1 MKTSKNISITMPTDM
16 LKEVE
21 KTAEREGR
29 TISELLRETYRRY
42 AWEEQRWNEVNAY
55 GRARAKAMG
64 LTEKD
69 VNRLIQEYR
78 SEQKTKS
85 KK

>member
-16 LKEVE
+16 LREVE

-29 TISELLRETYRRY
+29 TISELLRETYRQY
-42 AWEEQRWNEVNAY
+42 QWQKRWNEVNAY

>member
-1 MKTSKNISITMPTDM
+1 MKTSKNISITMPADM
-16 LKEVE
+16 LKDVE

-29 TISELLRETYRRY
+29 TISELIRETYRQY
-42 AWEEQRWNEVNAY
+42 AWQKRWNEVNTY